1 MQTRAETRVP
11 VVIPKVAPAVAV
23 RGIKAKAMVK
33 SMGIAKERA
42 TMAGTAVAKVT
53 VATRVGTVATRAARA
68 STNFERFTGVSLFPP
83 PRHFW

>member
-53 VATRVGTVATRAARA
+53 VATRAARA